1 MVCIIGTVD
10 HNMLYVLPLD
20 FFTTTQTKGRQNKKL
35 LPHMC
40 LYFAWVLCAITI
52 LACSIVLILYGMAF
66 GNKTSWLWLI
76 TILLSLIKD
85 IFLMQPLK
93 IFVMSLL
100 TSLVFKSIN
109 LQDEN
114 DTIRK
119 TKRSLIEKLLSENII
134 NDDNVMIPNDNA
146 NSAESMEHKNENSL
160 DELVII
166 EL

>member
-1 MVCIIGTVD
+1 MVCIIGTVG

-20 FFTTTQTKGRQNKKL
+20 FFTTTQGRQNKKL

-76 TILLSLIKD
+76 TIFLSLIKD
-85 IFLMQPLK
+85 VFLMQPLK

-109 LQDEN
+109 AQDEN
-114 DTIRK
+114 DILRK
-119 TKRSLIEKLLSENII
+119 TKRSLIEKVLSENIA
-134 NDDNVMIPNDNA
+134 NDDNDMIPNDKL
-146 NSAESMEHKNENSL
+146 NSAKSERVNNANSL

>member
-1 MVCIIGTVD
+1 M
-10 HNMLYVLPLD
+10 LPLD
-20 FFTTTQTKGRQNKKL
+20 FFTTTQGRQNKKL

-40 LYFAWVLCAITI
+40 LYFAWGLCAITI

-76 TILLSLIKD
+76 TIFLSLIKD

-119 TKRSLIEKLLSENII
+119 TKRSLVEKLLSENII